1 MRIVLNTSGE
11 RYPLAGSYELGEREF
26 SGAVDFRISGEHVTE
41 QNLRVRSES
50 ARVFHRGNLA
60 TTVSF
65 STRRILTSHAEALVY
80 GADLE
85 SENERAGEVMFWT
98 DAGSRHLL
106 DAVVSRPS
114 VEVDGCAVRVDYVAT
129 GSVVERRLPL
139 AVISSG
145 GGSGLVVSPG
155 GGGTFPE
162 ELEDAFGDGIVGRVV
177 NTGGEQFQ
185 EWGWLS
191 PFNTLTGDEV
201 NGFLD
206 PTGSLLF
213 RPERSEDLVN
223 WDHDFIPSPGSPVAV
238 GDGDYMYWIRSKYPV
253 DSAVKSGR
261 LRIRSGTSFDS
272 EGLFIG
278 DSRNNPITGI
288 TIAGAVQPLLGVSYT
303 MPQDAA
309 ALQARLIALGW
320 TGAAVTANS
329 NVDWEITITGVSQ
342 TSYSQRSSVSWP
354 TYLVA
359 DMFGV
364 VNSPVSGVDFAG
376 FFINEFGVRTGVRKQ
391 FIRMGIS
398 RGPNN
403 PF

>member
-1 MRIVLNTSGE
+1 MRIVLNTLGE

-26 SGAVDFRISGEHVTE
+26 SGAVDFRISGEHVAE
-41 QNLRVRSES
+41 QNLRVRSAN

-65 STRRILTSHAEALVY
+65 STRRVLTSHAEAMVY

-98 DAGSRHLL
+98 EAGSRHLL

-145 GGSGLVVSPG
+145 GGGGLVVSPG

-162 ELEDAFGDGIVGRVV
+162 ELEDAFGDGIVFRVV
-177 NTGGEQFQ
+177 NSGGEKWAEF
-185 EWGWLS
+185 GWLS
-191 PFNTLTGDEV
+191 PVNTLTGDAV
-201 NGFLD
+201 TGFLD

-213 RPERSEDLVN
+213 KPERSEDLVN
-223 WDHDFIPSPGSPVAV
+223 WDSDWIPSPGSPVAV
-238 GDGDYMYWIRSKYPV
+238 GDGDYMYWVRSKYPI
-253 DSAVKSGR
+253 DSAVKAGR
-261 LRIRSGTSFDS
+261 LSLKSGT
-272 EGLFIG
+272 LFG
-278 DSRNNPITGI
+278 DGTFKGDARNNPITGI
-288 TIAGAVQPLLGVSYT
+288 TIAGVVQPLLGVSYT

-320 TGAAVTANS
+320 TGAAVTASS
-329 NVDWEITITGVSQ
+329 NLDWEITITDV
-342 TSYSQRSSVSWP
+342 TLTDYNLSSRVSWP
-354 TYLVA
+354 GYPVQNLFTNFITDVNGA
-359 DMFGV
+359 DFL
-364 VNSPVSGVDFAG
+364 G
-376 FFINEFGVRTGVRKQ
+376 FFVNEFGVRTGVIKQ
-391 FIRMGIS
+391 FMRMGIS